1 MERNSQKRIRMFD
14 KMKMSIRIRTR
25 IMDLVIK
32 RYMLHGK
39 DWGSLKNHSVLIH
52 AIKTQHTLVM
62 MQHTCQEQPGYLC
75 RKLKLKTFS
84 TILDT
89 PNYQEEKK
97 SVKHLNNFSVPTCK
111 RMKVFRKQDL
121 SIPYSHLE
129 EGNWQLV
136 TICFARSRLFI

>member
-32 RYMLHGK
+32 HLFSYMERIEARWRTIQFWYMQSK
-39 DWGSLKNHSVLIH
+39 
-52 AIKTQHTLVM
+52 HTLVM

>member
-1 MERNSQKRIRMFD
+1 MERNSEKRIRMFD
-14 KMKMSIRIRTR
+14 KMKMSKRIRTR

-32 RYMLHGK
+32 HLFSYMERIEARWRTIQFWYMQSK
-39 DWGSLKNHSVLIH
+39 Y
-52 AIKTQHTLVM
+52 TLVM

-75 RKLKLKTFS
+75 RKLKLKTFL

-97 SVKHLNNFSVPTCK
+97 SVKHLNNFRVPTCK

-129 EGNWQLV
+129 ERQLV

>member
-1 MERNSQKRIRMFD
+1 MERNSEKRIRMFD
-14 KMKMSIRIRTR
+14 KMKMSKRIRTR

-32 RYMLHGK
+32 HLFSYMERIEACWRTIQFWYMQSK
-39 DWGSLKNHSVLIH
+39 
-52 AIKTQHTLVM
+52 HTLVM

-75 RKLKLKTFS
+75 RKLKLETFL

-97 SVKHLNNFSVPTCK
+97 SVKHLNNFRVPTCK

-129 EGNWQLV
+129 EGQLV